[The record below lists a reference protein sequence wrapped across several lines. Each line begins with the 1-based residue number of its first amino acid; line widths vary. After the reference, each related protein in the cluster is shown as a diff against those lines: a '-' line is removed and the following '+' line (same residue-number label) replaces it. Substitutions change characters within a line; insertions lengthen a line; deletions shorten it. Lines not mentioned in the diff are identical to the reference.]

1 MPESNLLLQVK
12 ESLRT
17 KHYSYRTEQA
27 YIQWIKRFI
36 LFHNKQHPEKLN
48 NSHIQRY
55 LSYLAN
61 THNVAASTQNQARAA
76 IMFLYREVLAQDVI
90 LNSDSID
97 YANKPKKLPTV
108 FSREEALQVLYHLSG
123 TKWLMA
129 SLLYGS
135 GLRLS
140 ECIRLR
146 VKDIDFDF
154 NQILVR
160 DGKGNKDRVTILPEM
175 LKPSLKRQIDRVR
188 ALLKSDLSNDV
199 DGVSMPDA
207 LAEKYPNAPTA
218 LKWQYLFPSR
228 DVSRDPRSGKVLRH
242 HVSDSALQRSVKQAI
257 KRAGVNKAASCHT
270 FRHSFATHLLEN
282 GYDIRTVQELLGHAD
297 VRTTMIYTH
306 IVKRGGR
313 AVQSPL
319 DSAGHR
325 DVDNRSFA
333 TAM

>member
-1 MPESNLLLQVK
+1 MPKSNLLLQVK
-12 ESLRT
+12 ESLRA

-27 YIQWIKRFI
+27 YLQWIKRYI
-36 LFHNKQHPEKLN
+36 LFHNKRHPLKLK
-48 NSHIQRY
+48 SAHLQQY

-61 THNVAASTQNQARAA
+61 QHNVAASTQNQARAA
-76 IMFLYREVLAQDVI
+76 IMFLYREVLDQEMTLDTDA
-90 LNSDSID
+90 ID

-108 FSREEALQVLYHLSG
+108 FSREEALRVLNHLSG
-123 TKWLMA
+123 NKWLMA

-160 DGKGNKDRVTILPEM
+160 DGKGMKDRVTVLPD
-175 LKPSLKRQIDRVR
+175 SLERPLQRQIQRVR
-188 ALLKSDLSNDV
+188 ARLESDLSNDV
-199 DGVSMPDA
+199 RGVSLPDA
-207 LAEKYPNAPTA
+207 LAEKYPNAPSS
-218 LKWQYLFPSR
+218 LGWQYLFPSR
-228 DVSRDPRSGKVLRH
+228 DVSSDPRSGKMLRH
-242 HVSDSALQRSVKQAI
+242 HISDSSLQRAVKQAI
-257 KRAGVNKAASCHT
+257 KRARVNKAASCHT

-306 IVKRGGR
+306 IVKKGGK

-319 DSAGHR
+319 DMAVPVEPKNKSYASA
-325 DVDNRSFA
+325 
-333 TAM
+333 

>member
-1 MPESNLLLQVK
+1 MPKSNLLLQVK
-12 ESLRT
+12 ESLRA

-27 YIQWIKRFI
+27 YLQWIKRYI
-36 LFHNKQHPEKLN
+36 LFNNKQHPADLN
-48 NSHIQRY
+48 SNHIQRY
-55 LSYLAN
+55 LSNLAN
-61 THNVAASTQNQARAA
+61 HHNVAASTQNQARAA
-76 IMFLYREVLAQDVI
+76 IMFLYREVLDQEKI
-90 LNSDSID
+90 LDSESID
-97 YANKPKKLPTV
+97 HANKPKKLPTV
-108 FSREEALQVLYHLSG
+108 FSREEARKVLNHLSG

-154 NQILVR
+154 SQILVR
-160 DGKGNKDRVTILPEM
+160 DGKGMKDRVTILPD
-175 LKPSLKRQIDRVR
+175 SLKKPLHRQIDRIKTR
-188 ALLKSDLSNDV
+188 LESDLSNDV
-199 DGVSMPDA
+199 HGVSLPDA
-207 LAEKYPNAPTA
+207 LAEKYPNAPTE
-218 LKWQYLFPSR
+218 LGWQYLFPSR
-228 DVSRDPRSGKVLRH
+228 DVSRDPRSGKMLRH
-242 HVSDSALQRSVKQAI
+242 HISDSSLQRSVKQAI

-306 IVKRGGR
+306 IVKKGGK

-319 DSAGHR
+319 DMAVPVESKNNTYASAH
-325 DVDNRSFA
+325 
-333 TAM
+333 